1 MNMILD
7 TIFLN
12 ISVKEFSHVLLYSSY
27 SLLRMTIALVI
38 SYVFAITYGVAAA
51 RNKKAEKILMPI
63 LDILQSVPILGFFPA
78 AIFFFIA
85 LFHHSWVGVEMAAV
99 FLIFTSQAWNLAFAV
114 YESVSSIPADLEEVS
129 GSFGL
134 KWWKKFTT
142 LYIPASLPKLIYN
155 GILSWSAGWY
165 YLVAAEMISIGS
177 QQFNMHG
184 IGSYLAEATYTG
196 DYQGTIMGL
205 SVLVMMILFV
215 DLILWR
221 PLRHYANRF
230 RYESVSSDE
239 DQHHKGGVQDQ
250 RITWLRSHLAIL
262 PARPTGLTQAIT
274 TSRFKPIIATV
285 RHATEE
291 PKFVQRH
298 RKPILITAIV
308 IILGVFV
315 ITSEAFLVGLIS
327 FPSSI
332 SSDLKKPEIAAIASQ
347 IPAALGASIL
357 RLLVAYLISIA
368 WIIPLA
374 LKLAD
379 RPKAFGTSIF
389 TMEILASLP
398 ATALFPIIVLGTMN
412 LPGGLQLT
420 SIILTMTG
428 MQWYLLFNILGGVKA
443 IPSDLAEAAKTYR
456 ITGLQKLRKFIL
468 PAILPTF
475 ITGSITAWG
484 GGWNALVLSEYITF
498 NKQTLSVQGIG
509 ALMNEA
515 AYNLGSV
522 TLLTLTIVVMVCVV
536 VGMNRLVWRRLYKI
550 TFTKYKL
557 D

>member
-1 MNMILD
+1 MNMLLD

-12 ISVKEFSHVLLYSSY
+12 VSVRDFSHVLVYSSY

-85 LFHHSWVGVEMAAV
+85 LFHQSWVGVEMAAV
-99 FLIFTSQAWNLAFAV
+99 FLIFTSQVWNLAFAV

-129 GSFGL
+129 DSLGL
-134 KWWKKFTT
+134 KGWKKFKT
-142 LYIPASLPKLIYN
+142 LYIPAAIPKLIYN

-177 QQFNMHG
+177 RQFNMHG

-205 SVLVMMILFV
+205 SVLVMIILFV

-230 RYESVSSDE
+230 RYELVSSDE
-239 DQHHKGGVQDQ
+239 DQSQKGTHDQ
-250 RITWLRSHLAIL
+250 RITWLRSHLSIL
-262 PARPTGLTQAIT
+262 PVRSSGLTQAIAT
-274 TSRFKPIIATV
+274 DRFRPIVATV

-298 RKPILITAIV
+298 RKSVLIVAII
-308 IILGVFV
+308 IILSVFA
-315 ITSEAFLVGLIS
+315 ITSEAFLFGLVS
-327 FPSSI
+327 FPASI
-332 SSDLKKPEIAAIASQ
+332 SNDLKKPEISAVASQ

-357 RLLVAYLISIA
+357 RLLAAYLLSIA
-368 WIIPLA
+368 WVIPLA
-374 LKLAD
+374 LKLAGKP
-379 RPKAFGTSIF
+379 RSFGASIF
-389 TMEILASLP
+389 TMEVLASLP
-398 ATALFPIIVLGTMN
+398 ATALFPLIVLGTMN

-428 MQWYLLFNILGGVKA
+428 MQWYLLFNVLGGIKS
-443 IPSDLAEAAKTYR
+443 IPSDLVEVSKTYR
-456 ITGLQKLRKFIL
+456 ITGLQKFRKFIL
-468 PAILPTF
+468 PAILPAF

-498 NKQTLSVQGIG
+498 NKHTLSVQGIG
-509 ALMNEA
+509 ALMNKA
-515 AYNLGSV
+515 AYDIGSV
-522 TLLTLTIVVMVCVV
+522 TLLTLTIIVMVCIV

>member
-1 MNMILD
+1 MNMVLD

-12 ISVKEFSHVLLYSSY
+12 ISLRDFSHVLLYSSY

-38 SYVFAITYGVAAA
+38 SYVFAITYGIAAA

-85 LFHHSWVGVEMAAV
+85 LFHQSWVGVELAAV

-114 YESVSSIPADLEEVS
+114 YESVSSLPADLEEAS
-129 GSFGL
+129 GSLGL
-134 KWWKKFTT
+134 KGWKKFKT
-142 LYIPASLPKLIYN
+142 LYIPIAIPKLTYN

-184 IGSYLAEATYTG
+184 IGSYLAEATYAG
-196 DYQGTIMGL
+196 DYQGTVMGL
-205 SVLVMMILFV
+205 MVLVMIILIV

-239 DQHHKGGVQDQ
+239 DQPQKGIQDQ
-250 RITWLRSHLAIL
+250 RITWLRSHLSIL
-262 PARPTGLTQAIT
+262 PVRPAVLTQAIT
-274 TSRFKPIIATV
+274 TDRFRPIITTV
-285 RHATEE
+285 RHVAEE

-298 RKPILITAIV
+298 RKPILITVIV
-308 IILGVFV
+308 ILVGIFV
-315 ITSEAFLVGLIS
+315 ITGEAFLIGLVS
-327 FPSSI
+327 LPSSM
-332 SSDLKKPEIAAIASQ
+332 SNDLKKPEIAAMADQ
-347 IPAALGASIL
+347 IPAALGASLL
-357 RLLVAYLISIA
+357 RLLAAYLISIA

-374 LKLAD
+374 LKLAGK
-379 RPKAFGTSIF
+379 PKSFGMSIF
-389 TMEILASLP
+389 TMEVLASLP
-398 ATALFPIIVLGTMN
+398 ATALFPLIVLGTMH

-428 MQWYLLFNILGGVKA
+428 MQWYLLFNVLGGVKA
-443 IPSDLAEAAKTYR
+443 IPSDMIEAAKTYR
-456 ITGLQKLRKFIL
+456 ITGLQKLRKFIF
-468 PAILPTF
+468 PAIFPAF

-498 NKQTLSVQGIG
+498 NKQTLSVQGLG

-515 AYNLGSV
+515 AYNVGSV
-522 TLLTLTIVVMVCVV
+522 TLLTLTIVVMVSVV
-536 VGMNRLVWRRLYKI
+536 VGLNRVLWKRLYKI

>member
-1 MNMILD
+1 MALD

-12 ISVKEFSHVLLYSSY
+12 VSLSDFSHVLVYSSY

-38 SYVFAITYGVAAA
+38 SYMFAITFGVAAA
-51 RNKKAEKILMPI
+51 RNKKAEKILMPV

-85 LFHHSWVGVEMAAV
+85 LFHQSWVGVEMAAV

-114 YESVSSIPADLEEVS
+114 YESVSSIPADLEEAS
-129 GSFGL
+129 GSLGL
-134 KWWKKFTT
+134 KGWKKFKI
-142 LYIPASLPKLIYN
+142 LYIPAAIPKLIYN
-155 GILSWSAGWY
+155 GILSWSTGWY
-165 YLVAAEMISIGS
+165 FLVAAEMISIGS

-184 IGSYLAEATYTG
+184 IGSYLATATYTG

-205 SVLVMMILFV
+205 SVLVMIILFV

-221 PLRHYANRF
+221 PLRHYADRF

-239 DQHHKGGVQDQ
+239 NHPHKGAQDQ
-250 RITWLRSHLAIL
+250 RITWLRSHLSML
-262 PARPTGLTQAIT
+262 PVRPAGLTQAIT
-274 TSRFKPIIATV
+274 TSRFRPIIATV

-291 PKFVQRH
+291 PKFVQKH
-298 RKPILITAIV
+298 RKPILIAAII
-308 IILGVFV
+308 IILSIFG
-315 ITSEAFLVGLIS
+315 ITSEAFLVGLVS
-327 FPSSI
+327 VPSSI
-332 SSDLKKPEIAAIASQ
+332 SNDLKKPDIAAVAEQ

-357 RLLVAYLISIA
+357 RLLAAYLLSIA

-374 LKLAD
+374 LVLAGKP
-379 RPKAFGTSIF
+379 RSFGTSIF

-398 ATALFPIIVLGTMN
+398 ATALFPLIVLGTMN

-428 MQWYLLFNILGGVKA
+428 MQWYLLFNVLGGVKS
-443 IPSDLAEAAKTYR
+443 IPSDLVEAAKTYR

-509 ALMNEA
+509 ALMNKS
-515 AYNLGSV
+515 AYDLGSV
-522 TLLTLTIVVMVCVV
+522 TLLTLIIIVMVCVV

-550 TFTKYKL
+550 TFTRYKL

>member
-1 MNMILD
+1 MNMLLD

-12 ISVKEFSHVLLYSSY
+12 VSVMDFSHVLVYSSY

-51 RNKKAEKILMPI
+51 RNKKAEEILMPI

-85 LFHHSWVGVEMAAV
+85 LFHQSWVGVEMAAV

-129 GSFGL
+129 GSLGL
-134 KWWKKFTT
+134 KGWKKFKT
-142 LYIPASLPKLIYN
+142 LYIPAAIPKLIYN

-196 DYQGTIMGL
+196 DYQGTVMGL
-205 SVLVMMILFV
+205 SVLVMIILFV

-230 RYESVSSDE
+230 RYELVSSND
-239 DQHHKGGVQDQ
+239 DQPHKGTHDQ
-250 RITWLRSHLAIL
+250 RITWLRSHLTIL
-262 PARPTGLTQAIT
+262 PVRSSGLTQMIAT
-274 TSRFKPIIATV
+274 NRFRPIVATV

-291 PKFVQRH
+291 PRFVQRY
-298 RKPILITAIV
+298 RKPILAVAII
-308 IILGVFV
+308 IILSVFA
-315 ITSEAFLVGLIS
+315 ITSEAFLFGLVS
-327 FPSSI
+327 FPASI
-332 SSDLKKPEIAAIASQ
+332 SNDLKKPEILAVASQ

-357 RLLVAYLISIA
+357 RLLAAYLLSIA
-368 WIIPLA
+368 WVIPLA
-374 LKLAD
+374 LKLAGKP
-379 RPKAFGTSIF
+379 RSFGASIF

-398 ATALFPIIVLGTMN
+398 ATALFPLIVLGTMN

-428 MQWYLLFNILGGVKA
+428 MQWYLLFNVLGGIKS
-443 IPSDLAEAAKTYR
+443 IPSDLVEVSKAYR
-456 ITGLQKLRKFIL
+456 ITGLQKFRKFIF
-468 PAILPTF
+468 PAILPVF

-509 ALMNEA
+509 ALMNKS
-515 AYNLGSV
+515 AYDIGSV
-522 TLLTLTIVVMVCVV
+522 TLLALTIIVMVCVV

>member
-1 MNMILD
+1 MNMALD
-7 TIFLN
+7 IIFLN
-12 ISVKEFSHVLLYSSY
+12 VSLRDFSHVLLYSSY

-38 SYVFAITYGVAAA
+38 SYIFAITFGVAAA

-85 LFHHSWVGVEMAAV
+85 LFHQSWVGVEMAAV

-114 YESVSSIPADLEEVS
+114 YESVSSIPADLEEAS
-129 GSFGL
+129 GSLGL
-134 KWWKKFTT
+134 KGWKKFKT
-142 LYIPASLPKLIYN
+142 LYIPAAIPKLIYN
-155 GILSWSAGWY
+155 GILSWSSGWY
-165 YLVAAEMISIGS
+165 FLVAAEMISIGS

-184 IGSYLAEATYTG
+184 IGSYLATATYTG

-205 SVLVMMILFV
+205 SVLVMIILFV

-221 PLRHYANRF
+221 PLRHYADRF

-239 DQHHKGGVQDQ
+239 NHPHRGAQDQ
-250 RITWLRSHLAIL
+250 RITWLRSHLSML
-262 PARPTGLTQAIT
+262 PVRPTGLAQTIT
-274 TSRFKPIIATV
+274 TSRFRPIIATV

-291 PKFVQRH
+291 PKFVQKH
-298 RKPILITAIV
+298 RKPILIATTIV
-308 IILGVFV
+308 VLSVLG
-315 ITSEAFLVGLIS
+315 ITSEAFLVGLVS

-332 SSDLKKPEIAAIASQ
+332 SNDLKKPEIAAVAEQ
-347 IPAALGASIL
+347 IPAALGASML
-357 RLLVAYLISIA
+357 RLLAAYLLSIA

-374 LKLAD
+374 LKLAGKP
-379 RPKAFGTSIF
+379 RSFGTSIF
-389 TMEILASLP
+389 TTEILASLP
-398 ATALFPIIVLGTMN
+398 ATALFPLIVLGTMN

-428 MQWYLLFNILGGVKA
+428 MQWYLLFNVLGGVKS
-443 IPSDLAEAAKTYR
+443 IPSDLVEAAKTYR

-468 PAILPTF
+468 PAILPAF

-509 ALMNEA
+509 ALMNKS
-515 AYNLGSV
+515 AYDMGSV
-522 TLLTLTIVVMVCVV
+522 TLLTLIIVVMVCVV

>member
-1 MNMILD
+1 MNMAFDI
-7 TIFLN
+7 IFLN
-12 ISVKEFSHVLLYSSY
+12 ASVRDFAHVLLYSSY
-27 SLLRMTIALVI
+27 SLLRMTIALII

-51 RNKKAEKILMPI
+51 RNKKAEKILMPV

-85 LFHHSWVGVEMAAV
+85 LFHQSWVGVEMAAV

-114 YESVSSIPADLEEVS
+114 YESVSSIPADLEEAS
-129 GSFGL
+129 GSLGL
-134 KWWKKFTT
+134 KGWKKFKT
-142 LYIPASLPKLIYN
+142 LYIPASIPKLIYN

-196 DYQGTIMGL
+196 DYQGTIIGL
-205 SVLVMMILFV
+205 SVLVMIILFV

-221 PLRHYANRF
+221 PLRHYATRF
-230 RYESVSSDE
+230 RYEAVSSDE
-239 DQHHKGGVQDQ
+239 DQPHKGTQDQ

-262 PARPTGLTQAIT
+262 PVRPAGLTQAIT
-274 TSRFKPIIATV
+274 TSRFRPIIATV

-298 RKPILITAIV
+298 RKPILIAAIV
-308 IILGVFV
+308 IILSVFA
-315 ITSEAFLVGLIS
+315 ITSEAFLVGLVS

-332 SSDLKKPEIAAIASQ
+332 SNDLKKPEIAAVASQ
-347 IPAALGASIL
+347 IPAALGASVL
-357 RLLVAYLISIA
+357 RLLAAYLISIA

-374 LKLAD
+374 LKLAGKP
-379 RPKAFGTSIF
+379 RSFGTSIF
-389 TMEILASLP
+389 TMEVLASLP
-398 ATALFPIIVLGTMN
+398 ATALFPLIVLGTMN

-428 MQWYLLFNILGGVKA
+428 MQWYLLFNVLGGVKA
-443 IPSDLAEAAKTYR
+443 IPSDLVEAAKTYR
-456 ITGLQKLRKFIL
+456 ITGLQKLRKFIF
-468 PAILPTF
+468 PAILPAF

-484 GGWNALVLSEYITF
+484 GGWNALVLSEYITS

-509 ALMNEA
+509 ALMNKS
-515 AYNLGSV
+515 AYDIGSV
-522 TLLTLTIVVMVCVV
+522 TLLTLIIVVMVCVV
-536 VGMNRLVWRRLYKI
+536 VGTNRLVWRRLYKI